1 MSFGGGGSGS
11 GTTTT
16 TQATQPY
23 GPAEPALGQIISEA
37 GQIYGQ
43 GPMAAGYV
51 PPSDQTMQG
60 LATQETMANAANQQI
75 LGTIQGQ
82 YTNPFLSPLIQQSA
96 QDVYSSVAGQFSGQ
110 GRTPTSPMA
119 QQAVIG
125 QVAQKALPYAFGQ
138 LERER
143 GRQLQTA
150 RAVPSLTAVGGSLE
164 DIQRQQQMGPQASLA
179 QYYNTIAPIAYGLPT
194 QQASSQAPGAN
205 PMGMAAGGALTGAAL
220 GGSLFEKGMTLPG
233 VGSISGGMGGA
244 LLGGLGGLLGG
255 LL

>member
-1 MSFGGGGSGS
+1 MSFGGGGSGG
-11 GTTTT
+11 GTQTTIQ
-16 TQATQPY
+16 QAQAY
-23 GPAEPALGQIISEA
+23 GPAEPALGQILSEA

-51 PPSDQTMQG
+51 PPTQQTLQG
-60 LATQETMANAANQQI
+60 IASQEQIANAANQQI

-82 YTNPFLSPLIQQSA
+82 YTNPFLSPLIGQAA
-96 QDVYSSVAGQFSGQ
+96 QDVYSNVAGQFSGM

-150 RAVPSLTAVGGSLE
+150 QRVPSLTAVGGQLE
-164 DIQRQQQMGPQASLA
+164 DIQRQQQLGPQDALA
-179 QYYNTIAPIAYGLPT
+179 QYYNTVAPIAFGLPT
-194 QQASSQAPGAN
+194 QQQSTQLPPAN
-205 PMGMAAGGALTGAAL
+205 PIGMAAGGAMSGAAL
-220 GGSLFEKGMTLPG
+220 GPMLGMT
-233 VGSISGGMGGA
+233 GGMGA
-244 LLGGLGGLLGG
+244 LIGGGMGLLGG

>member
-1 MSFGGGGSGS
+1 MSFGGGGRGG

-16 TQATQPY
+16 IQQAQAY

-43 GPMAAGYV
+43 GPTAAGYV

-60 LATQETMANAANQQI
+60 LATQEAMANAANQQI

-205 PMGMAAGGALTGAAL
+205 PLGMAAGGAMTGAAL
-220 GGSLFEKGMTLPG
+220 GSNLFEGGMNLFG
-233 VGSISGGMGGA
+233 KQMSGGMGGA